1 MITSILDRTR
11 LDPMAVDDVIFGCV
25 DAIGPQSGN
34 IARTAWLSAGL
45 PLDIPGTTVDRQ
57 CGSSQQAVHFA
68 AQAVMSGTQDVVLVG
83 GVQNMS
89 SIPISAAMCAG
100 NEYGFDT
107 PFSKS
112 RGWAARFGEAEIS
125 QFVGADLIAKKWGI
139 SREDMEEWALQ
150 SHQRARAAIIDGRFE
165 RETVSLGQCVV
176 DECPRETSMEQMAAL
191 PALRDGSL
199 LTAAVA
205 SQICDGASAALI
217 VSEKA
222 LEVHGLKPRARI
234 HHMSVRGDDPML
246 QLSAPIPAT
255 KYALAKSG
263 MAIGQ
268 MDTVEMNEAFASVVL
283 SWLIETGADPSRV
296 NPNGGG
302 IALGHPLGATGTKLF
317 ATMLHELDRID
328 GRYGLQTMCEGGG
341 TANVTIIER
350 LS

>member
-1 MITSILDRTR
+1 
-11 LDPMAVDDVIFGCV
+11 
-25 DAIGPQSGN
+25 
-34 IARTAWLSAGL
+34 
-45 PLDIPGTTVDRQ
+45 
-57 CGSSQQAVHFA
+57 
-68 AQAVMSGTQDVVLVG
+68 
-83 GVQNMS
+83 
-89 SIPISAAMCAG
+89 
-100 NEYGFDT
+100 
-107 PFSKS
+107 
-112 RGWAARFGEAEIS
+112 
-125 QFVGADLIAKKWGI
+125 
-139 SREDMEEWALQ
+139 MEEWALQ
-150 SHQRARAAIIDGRFE
+150 SHQRARAAITDGRFE

-283 SWLIETGADPSRV
+283 SWLIETGADPPGSIPTVVESHWATLLGPLAPSCSPRCCTSWTALMDGTDSKPCVRV
-296 NPNGGG
+296 VGPRTSPSSSG
-302 IALGHPLGATGTKLF
+302 
-317 ATMLHELDRID
+317 
-328 GRYGLQTMCEGGG
+328 
-341 TANVTIIER
+341 
-350 LS
+350 